1 MELAMSQVREHLN
14 PGLLEGDLL
23 GSKSGAQEEGEQHVR
38 TSEGE
43 RYSADN
49 NNISQQHQRRHRH
62 GSHQRTQSEGDGG
75 NINGEEENLGGGHDS
90 DPPIENQNPE
100 DGK

>member
-1 MELAMSQVREHLN
+1 MSQVREHLN

-23 GSKSGAQEEGEQHVR
+23 GSKSGVQEEGEQHVR

-49 NNISQQHQRRHRH
+49 NNISQQQQQRRNRH
-62 GSHQRTQSEGDGG
+62 HSHQRSQSEGDGG
-75 NINGEEENLGGGHDS
+75 NNNEEEENLGGGHDS